1 MCCVTPKE
9 KYTRCTKIAVAFLG
23 HVMYDHK
30 YTQSFH
36 LSVLINCLIIPFG
49 SDRWL
54 WLGLGLDEIL
64 VFEKRGKYFQ
74 ILNYS

>member
-1 MCCVTPKE
+1 MYQNRGGIIPKV
-9 KYTRCTKIAVAFLG
+9 KKRAFLG

-30 YTQSFH
+30 YTESFH
-36 LSVLINCLIIPFG
+36 LNVLINFLITPFG

-54 WLGLGLDEIL
+54 WLGLGLDQIL
-64 VFEKRGKYFQ
+64 VFEKRGKDFQ